1 VTFTAVIIMEKEAP
15 FKNELE
21 ELMTEAQSNFHIFPS
36 ALKEDMDR
44 LKKMYEAFASSYKS
58 LAREMV
64 DDVETMV
71 QVLRSAPQSDDV
83 SAAYSLLNRL
93 KVCFDSL
100 CDYSLK
106 AVISAMIEA
115 AKNRQLAEAQKV
127 VDSPYL
133 YIHFIII
140 TFILFSDY
148 E

>member
-1 VTFTAVIIMEKEAP
+1 MEKEAP

-21 ELMTEAQSNFHIFPS
+21 ELITEAQSNFPIFSS
-36 ALKEDMDR
+36 ALKEDMVR
-44 LKKMYEAFASSYKS
+44 TKEMYEAFSSAYET
-58 LAREMV
+58 LAKEMV

-93 KVCFDSL
+93 KVCIDSP

-106 AVISAMIEA
+106 AVISGMIEA

-127 VDSPYL
+127 VDSPYF
-133 YIHFIII
+133 YIYFIII
-140 TFILFSDY
+140 TFTLFSDY